1 MEAKITK
8 LDGEFKT
15 KKSVFYDVEL
25 ENIPFEEGKR
35 VKIKLDL
42 EDAEGIKVGDAI
54 KYKVDYNAKS
64 ASGNPYIL
72 VTLDKPEP
80 EKPEP
85 QPDKTETTTG
95 TPKERPGVT
104 HALPKTREE
113 QILIIQQTTLSSLV
127 NAWASIPPAEREKF
141 VVEDRLKTY
150 VEAIL
155 KHTKT
160 LLKEGA

>member
-15 KKSVFYDVEL
+15 AKSVFYDVEL
-25 ENIPFEEGKR
+25 ENVPFEEGKK
-35 VKIKLDL
+35 VKIKLL
-42 EDAEGIKVGDAI
+42 KEDDNLKVGDTI

-64 ASGNPYIL
+64 ATGNPYIQ

-80 EKPEP
+80 EKLSEN
-85 QPDKTETTTG
+85 KTKAEAS
-95 TPKERPGVT
+95 KERPGVT

-113 QILIIQQTTLSSLV
+113 QIMIIAQTTLSSLV
-127 NAWASIPPAEREKF
+127 NAWSAIPPAERKDFVITEKLN
-141 VVEDRLKTY
+141 EY

-155 KHTKT
+155 NLTDR
-160 LLKEGA
+160 LLKK